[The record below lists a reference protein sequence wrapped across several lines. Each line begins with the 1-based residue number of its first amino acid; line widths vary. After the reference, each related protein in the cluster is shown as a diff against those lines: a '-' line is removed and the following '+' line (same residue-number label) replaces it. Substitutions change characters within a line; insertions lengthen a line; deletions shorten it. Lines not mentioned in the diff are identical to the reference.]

1 MARRRNRL
9 FLSTLLLCLCLSFA
23 QVALAQDAV
32 SDLLGRINGLR
43 ASVGQPGYSL
53 NAALS
58 AAANAHAQWMAST
71 GQVSH
76 VQPDGSS
83 PRDRARAAGYTSPWV
98 SENIYIGTQATT
110 GAAWNFWVNSAI
122 HYAGLTSPNYSE
134 VGIGTASGSGG
145 RAYVLVFG
153 NPSPPSVSTSR
164 GSSGNSNSAA
174 APQPPSF
181 VVGLD
186 SQGNIMHEI
195 QPGDTMGDIALIYGY
210 TWSDLPYMLELND
223 LTWDDVRVLK
233 VGSIFLVPPYDGTY
247 TPTPETASLA
257 TAPAET
263 PAAESTEESQPSVE
277 VASVDLSGAAA
288 MPTPSPSPAFSP
300 APLMTQLLTP
310 VVRSV
315 QVTPTSSATTSG
327 LMVRTL
333 PPATSVA
340 MLPTLQPVVEV
351 APPSD
356 SEDGPPLWLIFAL
369 VAQLGILG
377 YALWEYL
384 RRR

>member
-1 MARRRNRL
+1 MARMRNRL
-9 FLSTLLLCLCLSFA
+9 FLSTLFLCLCLSFI
-23 QVALAQDAV
+23 QVVAAQDAA

-110 GAAWNFWVNSAI
+110 GAAWNFWINSAI

-164 GSSGNSNSAA
+164 GSSSSGSSSAAA

-186 SQGNIMHEI
+186 AQGNIMHEV

-210 TWSDLPYMLELND
+210 SWSDLPYMLELNG

-247 TPTPETASLA
+247 TPTPETVLLA

-263 PAAESTEESQPSVE
+263 PAAESTAETQPSIE
-277 VASVDLSGAAA
+277 VASVNVAAA
-288 MPTPSPSPAFSP
+288 AATPTASPSPSP

-310 VVRSV
+310 VVR
-315 QVTPTSSATTSG
+315 QAQLTPMPSATTSG

-340 MLPTLQPVVEV
+340 MLPTLAPIVE
-351 APPSD
+351 AEPPGD
-356 SEDGPPLWLIFAL
+356 AEDGPPLWLIFAL
-369 VAQLGILG
+369 VAQIGILG

>member
-1 MARRRNRL
+1 MARMRNRL
-9 FLSTLLLCLCLSFA
+9 FLSTLTLCLCLSFA
-23 QVALAQDAV
+23 QVAFAQDAV

-53 NAALS
+53 NGALS

-76 VQPDGSS
+76 IQPDGSS

-164 GSSGNSNSAA
+164 GSSGRSSSAA

-186 SQGNIMHEI
+186 AHGNIMHEI